1 MRKLTPLLGLAL
13 VAVSTAGVFGASAAG
28 PSSGDFAGLV
38 EINGGRKLYLE
49 YRGTAN
55 QPSFSKPDCATAPT
69 FGSSS
74 PTRAKRSFRR
84 SPPSPGSVPMAGP
97 HHARLRPAQP
107 QRSRANARAAED
119 AVADLHALL
128 QAAAMPAP
136 YDLVG
141 HSTGGLI
148 IRLYASTYP
157 KEVVSLDVCSWP
169 LDDNVRGHRSL

>member
-1 MRKLTPLLGLAL
+1 
-13 VAVSTAGVFGASAAG
+13 
-28 PSSGDFAGLV
+28 
-38 EINGGRKLYLE
+38 
-49 YRGTAN
+49 
-55 QPSFSKPDCATAPT
+55 
-69 FGSSS
+69 
-74 PTRAKRSFRR
+74 
-84 SPPSPGSVPMAGP
+84 MAGP
-97 HHARLRPAQP
+97 HHARHRPAQP

-119 AVADLHALL
+119 AVADLL